1 MEIRNNWNRN
11 GGLSRTNGGKKDGL
25 AWRQPG
31 RSGPKGGGASGAFPD
46 RRVRRSRRSDIIARL
61 PTGHRDPPSPPRDHA
76 PARTVPAI
84 KASPFATFLPG
95 RPL

>member
-31 RSGPKGGGASGAFPD
+31 RSGPKGGGTSGAFPD
-46 RRVRRSRRSDIIARL
+46 RRGRQAKAKSISVR
-61 PTGHRDPPSPPRDHA
+61 PPSVSKPRRR
-76 PARTVPAI
+76 PARRKWRGWPR
-84 KASPFATFLPG
+84 S
-95 RPL
+95 